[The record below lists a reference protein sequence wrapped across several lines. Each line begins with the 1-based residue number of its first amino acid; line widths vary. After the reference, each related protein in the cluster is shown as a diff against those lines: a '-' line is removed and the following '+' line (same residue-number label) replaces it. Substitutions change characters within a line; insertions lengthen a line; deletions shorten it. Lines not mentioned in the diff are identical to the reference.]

1 MKKWIRNTWHT
12 ITTSSLAGRIL
23 VVLIVLVVLA
33 AAMILSGPKP
43 PGDFDPLARPTPLP
57 VIEGTTTTEVA
68 PPILSSEYKLTN
80 GVVLAVVS
88 VLVIVILGTLIHIRR
103 YKKNTRG

>member
-1 MKKWIRNTWHT
+1 MKKWIRNTWQT
-12 ITTSSLAGRIL
+12 VTTSTLAGRIL
-23 VVLIVLVVLA
+23 VVLIVLVILA

-57 VIEGTTTTEVA
+57 VIEGTSAEIP
-68 PPILSSEYKLTN
+68 PPILSSEYKHTN

-88 VLVIVILGTLIHIRR
+88 ILVIVILGTLLYIRQ
-103 YKKNTRG
+103 YNKKTRS

>member
-1 MKKWIRNTWHT
+1 MKKLIRNTWQT
-12 ITTSSLAGRIL
+12 VTTSSLAGRLL

-43 PGDFDPLARPTPLP
+43 PGDFDPLFRPTPLP
-57 VIEGTTTTEVA
+57 VIEGTTTA
-68 PPILSSEYKLTN
+68 AQPPAILSSEYKLTN

-88 VLVIVILGTLIHIRR
+88 ILVIVILGTLLFIRR
-103 YKKNTRG
+103 YNRKTRG

>member
-1 MKKWIRNTWHT
+1 MKDLITNTWQKMF
-12 ITTSSLAGRIL
+12 SSGLAGRIL

-43 PGDFDPLARPTPLP
+43 PGDFDPLATPTPLP
-57 VIEGTTTTEVA
+57 VTLDSTAVVP

-88 VLVIVILGTLIHIRR
+88 VLVIVLLGTMLHIRR
-103 YKKNTRG
+103 YNKKNRG

>member
-1 MKKWIRNTWHT
+1 MKKLIRNTWQT

-33 AAMILSGPKP
+33 SAMILSGPKP
-43 PGDFDPLARPTPLP
+43 PGDFDPLFRPTSLP
-57 VIEGTTTTEVA
+57 VIEGTTAAAPA

-88 VLVIVILGTLIHIRR
+88 ILVIVSLGTLLYLRR
-103 YKKNTRG
+103 YNKNKRC

>member
-1 MKKWIRNTWHT
+1 MKNLVKNLWQK

-43 PGDFDPLARPTPLP
+43 PGDFDPLFRPTPLP
-57 VIEGTTTTEVA
+57 VIEGTTTVAPA

-88 VLVIVILGTLIHIRR
+88 ILVIVFLGTLLYIRR
-103 YKKNTRG
+103 YNKKTRG